1 VTVDLSMTVCGVTFR
16 TPVLSASGTFGYGM
30 ETAAVL
36 DPAALGGVVTKGISP
51 QPRKGNPPPR
61 ICETAAGMLNSIGL
75 ENVGVAVFATDKLP
89 PLRQAGATVVANFF
103 GDDEREYVACAAALD
118 ALEGVAAL
126 ELNISCPNVAHG
138 GMRYGSDPVLAG
150 RLVRA
155 CRAVTSKP
163 LWAKLTPNVT
173 DIVAVARAC
182 VEAGADALSLINTL
196 SGIGIDVRTRRSRLG
211 NVFGGLSGPAI
222 KPVALRMVH
231 QVHAAGLGVPL
242 VGIGGITTGEDALE
256 FIIAGASLVQVGT
269 ASFSEPTAMLRVTE
283 ELCQWCVELGVTRVF
298 DLVGTLRA

>member
-1 VTVDLSMTVCGVTFR
+1 LTVDLSMEVCGVRFE
-16 TPVLSASGTFGYGM
+16 TPVLAASGTFGYGL

-36 DPAALGGVVTKGISP
+36 DPSALGGVVTKGISP
-51 QPRKGNPPPR
+51 LPRKGNPPPR

-75 ENVGVAVFATDKLP
+75 ENPGVEIFASEKMP
-89 PLRQAGATVVANFF
+89 PLVEAGATVVANFF
-103 GDDEREYVACAAALD
+103 GDDEGEYVDCAAALD
-118 ALEGVAAL
+118 KIDGIAAL

-138 GMRYGSDPVLAG
+138 GMQYGTDPELAG

-155 CRAVTSKP
+155 CRAVTTKP

-196 SGIGIDVRTRRSRLG
+196 SGIGIDVRTRRPRLG

-231 QVHAAGLGVPL
+231 QVYAAGLGVDL

-256 FIIAGASLVQVGT
+256 FILAGASLVQVGT
-269 ASFSEPTAMLRVTE
+269 ATFSEPTAMLRITD
-283 ELCQWCVELGVTRVF
+283 ELRGWCRELGVERVA
-298 DLVGTLRA
+298 DLVGTLKI